1 MNLPSNTVA
10 KEISVTEA
18 VKELDSILDAILM
31 ERKEFTVDSLKKDWN
46 LFTAHLGSGILRKI
60 S

>member
-1 MNLPSNTVA
+1 MNLPSTTVA

-18 VKELDSILDAILM
+18 VKELDSILDSILT
-31 ERKEFTVDSLKKDWN
+31 EGPELTVHSLKKDWN